1 MNLIGVGLG
10 RTGTNSLKLALNRLG
25 LGPCHHMDEVIRKM
39 PEQVPLWF
47 AAVDGRPD
55 WSAIYSDYRSA
66 VDWPTAGFFR
76 ELADA
81 FPSARFVLTHRNPER
96 WADSFR
102 NTIYRRLAERHER
115 PPEVRDCLEMANAVI
130 EKTGIPVE
138 LDRRRLIE
146 AFVAHSEAV
155 RAVIPADQL
164 LEFEVREGWEP
175 LCDFLELPVPDDA
188 FPHTNSREE
197 FWARRY

>member
-1 MNLIGVGLG
+1 MNVIGVGLG

-39 PEQVPLWF
+39 PEQVPLWE

-55 WSAIYSDYRSA
+55 WPAIYSDYNSA
-66 VDWPTAGFFR
+66 VDWPTAGFYR

-81 FPSARFVLTHRNPER
+81 FPAARFVLTHRDPER

-102 NTIYRRLAERHER
+102 KTIFRRLAERHER

-155 RAVIPADQL
+155 RAVIPSDQL

-197 FWARRY
+197 FWARNH

>member
-1 MNLIGVGLG
+1 MNVIGVGLG

-39 PEQVPLWF
+39 PEQVPLWS
-47 AAVDGRPD
+47 AAVDGRPN
-55 WSAIYSDYRSA
+55 WSAIYSDYKSA

-76 ELADA
+76 ELAEA
-81 FPSARFVLTHRNPER
+81 FPAARFVLTHRDPER

-102 NTIYRRLAERHER
+102 KTIYRRLAERHER

-164 LEFEVREGWEP
+164 LEFEVREGWAP
-175 LCDFLELPVPDDA
+175 LCDFLNLPAPDDA

>member
-1 MNLIGVGLG
+1 MNVIGVGLG

-25 LGPCHHMDEVIRKM
+25 LGPCHHMDEVLRKM
-39 PEQVPLWF
+39 PEQVPLWA

-55 WSAIYSDYRSA
+55 WSAIYSDYESA

-76 ELADA
+76 ELAEA
-81 FPSARFVLTHRNPER
+81 FPAARFVLTHRDPER

-102 NTIYRRLAERHER
+102 KTIYRRLAERHAR
-115 PPEVRDCLEMANAVI
+115 PPEVRDCLEMASAVI

-146 AFVAHSEAV
+146 AFVAHSDAV

-175 LCDFLELPVPDDA
+175 LCGFLELPVPDDA